1 MKKFLNFLSTVL
13 TFGLLLCVL
22 SLVISMTI
30 GIRPYVVLSGSM
42 EPTIHTGSMCFVNTN
57 KNYKDVKEKDIIAFE
72 SASGQMVTHRA
83 INITEEGIETKGD
96 NNDVSDGITTTE
108 KNFKGLTLFSIP
120 YLGYISKFIATKN
133 GMIITISV
141 IVMLMILNLIFRE
154 MKKKE

>member
-1 MKKFLNFLSTVL
+1 MKKILNFLSTVL
-13 TFGLLLCVL
+13 TFGLLLCII
-22 SLVISMTI
+22 SLVISMAM

-57 KNYKDVKEKDIIAFE
+57 KNYEEIKEKDIIAFE
-72 SASGQMVTHRA
+72 SARGQLVTHRA

-133 GMIITISV
+133 GIIITVSV
-141 IVMLMILNLIFRE
+141 VVMLMVLNLIFRE
-154 MKKKE
+154 MKKKK